1 MRGPGKA
8 APPPPAKARGGVS
21 ARKENDIVALFQKTM
36 KSRMKK
42 VQRAGVG
49 VGVGVGGRGVPGAPR
64 ASNPSDVKGELE
76 SRSKHMAQ
84 IKEDVNVHGQAIQ
97 EMAAAIRKFRGGQN
111 ALVGFMEDC
120 ERRLTVL
127 SDEVQVL
134 KHFTWPEAK
143 VEAMRE
149 VLAVLGE
156 LEAIGSRFA
165 SWDTSTTKNQKD
177 NDNDNDNPKH
187 THNHARFDRM
197 DKFKAMD
204 AIRDGCLEMDRIQPR
219 VERILCNAAALQAK
233 ATKYG
238 IDVALEE
245 SIAGAKRKA
254 STLALTVMRLALEHL
269 SENDG
274 QMMKTFKLAFRIH
287 QFAGGFDGEE
297 TAQCYREIHQLLSA

>member
-1 MRGPGKA
+1 MHAHTCTCTDMLLHAHTCARLA
-8 APPPPAKARGGVS
+8 CARTPARTS
-21 ARKENDIVALFQKTM
+21 
-36 KSRMKK
+36 
-42 VQRAGVG
+42 
-49 VGVGVGGRGVPGAPR
+49 VP
-64 ASNPSDVKGELE
+64 VCECT
-76 SRSKHMAQ
+76 
-84 IKEDVNVHGQAIQ
+84 QAI
-97 EMAAAIRKFRGGQN
+97 
-111 ALVGFMEDC
+111 L
-120 ERRLTVL
+120 
-127 SDEVQVL
+127 
-134 KHFTWPEAK
+134 
-143 VEAMRE
+143 
-149 VLAVLGE
+149 
-156 LEAIGSRFA
+156 
-165 SWDTSTTKNQKD
+165 
-177 NDNDNDNPKH
+177 KH